1 MKKYLPY
8 ILILLVITGC
18 REEIKPRT
26 RELFTRSWKF
36 HLGDTVQDACLPDF
50 DDSGWRLLDLPHDW
64 SIEGRFSRDNPATT
78 AGGALPTGIGWYR
91 KSFTLPEKLT
101 GETVFIDFDGVYRN
115 SQVWINGHEL
125 GKRPNGY
132 ISFRYELTPFLKFGK
147 EKNVIAVRVD
157 NSEQPNSRWYT
168 GSGIYRN
175 VWLVTTGNVHVS
187 HWGTF
192 VSCPDVSD
200 EEAIVKLQVAVSQEV
215 PEKANVSVE
224 TRIIDP
230 LTHKICGRQRSE
242 WITGDSLVTQ
252 SFSIKNPVLWSVDN
266 PRTYKAETRVI
277 ADNKITDIYVTSF
290 GIRTFHFDAQKGFF
304 LNGKPLKIKGV
315 CLHHDLGALG
325 AAVNTRAIERQ
336 LKMLKEMG
344 CNAIRTSHNPPAPEL
359 LDLCDSMGFFVM
371 DEAFDMWKKKK
382 KDQDYHI
389 DWDEWHK
396 KDLADQ
402 ILRDRNHP
410 SVFVWSIGNEI
421 REQFDPRG
429 ISIAREL
436 ASIVKKI
443 DPTRPVTSALT
454 ENEPDKNFIYQSG
467 ALDVLGFNYKHAAY
481 PELPG
486 RFPRGKFI
494 ATETASA
501 LETRGVYVMPSD
513 SVRYWPT
520 AYKAPLTG
528 ANPDFTASSY
538 DNTVA
543 YWGATHEASWQAVK
557 KYDFMAGLF
566 VWSGFDYLGEPDPYD
581 WPARSSYFGIIDL
594 AGFPKDIYYMYQSE
608 WTDKPVL
615 HLFPHW
621 NWQSGQI
628 VDVCAYY
635 SQADEVELFLNGKSL
650 GVKKK
655 GSDELHVMW
664 RVPFEPGELKA
675 VSRKDGA
682 TVLTSVVRTAGAP
695 VKIELVADRDTIR
708 NDALDLSFITVK
720 ILDKDG
726 NLVPDADNQVRFDLS
741 GPGVIA
747 GVDNGYQASLEP
759 FKASERK
766 AFQGMCLAIVRSQRQ
781 PGNIVL
787 KAGSDGLEPAVL
799 TIVSE

>member
-18 REEIKPRT
+18 QEKITPRT
-26 RELFTRSWKF
+26 RELFTRSWRF
-36 HLGDTVQDACLPDF
+36 HLGDTVQNACTPDF
-50 DDSGWRLLDLPHDW
+50 DDSGWRQLDLPHDW
-64 SIEGRFSRDNPATT
+64 SIEGRFSRDNAATT

-101 GETVFIDFDGVYRN
+101 GKPVFIDFDGVYRN

-125 GKRPNGY
+125 GKRPDGY
-132 ISFRYELTPFLKFGK
+132 ISFRYELTPFLKFGGK
-147 EKNVIAVRVD
+147 TNVIAVRVD
-157 NSEQPNSRWYT
+157 NSEQPDSRWYT

-175 VWLVTTGNVHVS
+175 VWLVTTGNAYVS

-192 VSCPDVSD
+192 VSFPKVSD
-200 EEAIVKLQVAVSQEV
+200 DEAVVDFQVAISLKV
-215 PEKANVSVE
+215 PEKEDVFVE
-224 TRIIDP
+224 TRIVDP
-230 LTHKICGRQRSE
+230 VTREICGEQRTK
-242 WITGDSLVTQ
+242 WTAGDSLLNQ

-266 PRTYKAETRVI
+266 PRIYRAETKVI
-277 ADNKITDIYVTSF
+277 VNNRITDIYETPF
-290 GIRTFHFDAQKGFF
+290 GIRTFHFDTKNGFF

-315 CLHHDLGALG
+315 CLHHDLGPLG

-344 CNAIRTSHNPPAPEL
+344 CNAIRASHNPPAPEL
-359 LDLCDSMGFFVM
+359 LDLCDRMGFLVM

-382 KDQDYHI
+382 KDQDYHV

-396 KDLADQ
+396 KDLSDQ

-421 REQFDPRG
+421 REQFDPTG
-429 ISIAREL
+429 ISITREL
-436 ASIVKKI
+436 VSVVKKI

-481 PELPG
+481 PELPV
-486 RFPRGKFI
+486 RFPQGKFI

-501 LETRGVYVMPSD
+501 LETRGVYVFPSD

-520 AYKAPLTG
+520 AYKAPLVG

-621 NWQSGQI
+621 NWQAGQV
-628 VDVCAYY
+628 VDVCVYY
-635 SQADEVELFLNGKSL
+635 SQADEAELFLNGKSC

-655 GSDELHVMW
+655 RPGELHVMW
-664 RVPFEPGELKA
+664 KVPFEPGELKA
-675 VSRKDGA
+675 VSRKNGA
-682 TVLTSVVRTAGAP
+682 TVLTSVIQTAGSPAR
-695 VKIELVADRDTIR
+695 IELVADRDTIR
-708 NDALDLSFITVK
+708 NGGLDLSFITVK
-720 ILDKDG
+720 ILDNKG
-726 NLVPDADNQVRFDLS
+726 NMVPDADNLVRFSLS
-741 GPGVIA
+741 GPGVMA
-747 GVDNGYQASLEP
+747 GVGNGYQASLEP

-766 AFQGMCLAIVRSQRQ
+766 AFKGMCLAIVRSQRES
-781 PGNIVL
+781 GKIVL
-787 KAGSDGLEPAVL
+787 RAGSDGLEPAVL
-799 TIVSE
+799 TIFSE